1 MILSAFAGALI
12 INMHLPDFPARETH
26 IVKGKAHFAAEVFVF
41 GINDC
46 HKCRACAAE
55 ICRICAVCVGNVEN
69 VRSVGD
75 KLHSVWL
82 VEAVIHGCAE
92 IFVLARRR
100 EAEKRA
106 ALERL

>member
-12 INMHLPDFPARETH
+12 INMHLPDFPACETH

-46 HKCRACAAE
+46 HKCGACTAE

-82 VEAVIHGCAE
+82 VEAVIHGCTE
-92 IFVLARRR
+92 ILVLARKERSR
-100 EAEKRA
+100 EKSRS
-106 ALERL
+106 

>member
-26 IVKGKAHFAAEVFVF
+26 IVKGKAHLSAKVFVF

-46 HKCRACAAE
+46 HKCGACTAE
-55 ICRICAVCVGNVEN
+55 ICRICAVCVGDVEN

-92 IFVLARRR
+92 IFVLARKERGR
-100 EAEKRA
+100 EKCRS
-106 ALERL
+106 